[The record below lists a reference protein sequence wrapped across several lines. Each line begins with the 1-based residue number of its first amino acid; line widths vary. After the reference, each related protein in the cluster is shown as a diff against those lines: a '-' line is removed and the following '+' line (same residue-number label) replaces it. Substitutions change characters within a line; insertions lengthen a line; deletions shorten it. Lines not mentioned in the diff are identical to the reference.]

1 MFYNPSTFDNPFEF
15 IPERWEREDY
25 KQKRH
30 LVEMVF
36 SAGPRTCIGKNLALT
51 ELKIMTIKFM
61 QRYNLEPGK
70 SVDERGIDLPFTLQ
84 IKNRKTT
91 LTRINP

>member
-1 MFYNPSTFDNPFEF
+1 
-15 IPERWEREDY
+15 
-25 KQKRH
+25 
-30 LVEMVF
+30 MVF

-51 ELKIMTIKFM
+51 ELKIMTVKFM

-70 SVDERGIDLPFTLQ
+70 SVDERGIDLPFALQ

-91 LTRINP
+91 LTRIYP